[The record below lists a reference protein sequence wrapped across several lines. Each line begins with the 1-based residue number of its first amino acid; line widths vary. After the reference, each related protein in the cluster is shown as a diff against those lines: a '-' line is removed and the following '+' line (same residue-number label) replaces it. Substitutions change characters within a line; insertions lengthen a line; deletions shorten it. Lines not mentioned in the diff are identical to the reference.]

1 MKMIIESIVL
11 LLLISYLMI
20 DFILEVKKAKKEK
33 YSGDKKNL
41 IRYILKRVF
50 ELSIQNP
57 LLTCLLILSDG
68 IFVMPD

>member
-20 DFILEVKKAKKEK
+20 DFILEVKKAKQEK

-50 ELSIQNP
+50 ELSMQNP
-57 LLTCLLILSDG
+57 LLTCLLILAMVF
-68 IFVMPD
+68 FVMPD